1 MAKNK
6 SYINVKCTTIKL
18 EKSIGENLCDL
29 RLGEKKIY
37 IYKIWQKN
45 TQCIKEKLIIKFHQN

>member
-37 IYKIWQKN
+37 IYIRYGKKTHN
-45 TQCIKEKLIIKFHQN
+45 V